1 MKLENTLNIVF
12 TTLFLYSFNAYS
24 QDASSQVSACNKALD
39 SAQHTQAIDIADALL
54 AQNSEHTEALLCKG
68 RALDALGK
76 NEEAEKT
83 LALAVKHA
91 KPGFDATVAHLILGN
106 FYKQHQ
112 KSDQALVHYQSS
124 LTQSQQDNNQKFIRI
139 SHNLMAEAY
148 TQKKDY
154 NAALNSYQAGSELS
168 NNDNERADSY
178 ERLANTY
185 KALNQLDK
193 AIEYQLKAVLMQKKS
208 GTLDQYAEASLT
220 LGQLFTHN
228 KDYPSAE
235 KTLHRLLTF
244 SQENGGVYYEAKTD
258 LYLAQTKQAQGD
270 HAAASLLLQD
280 AEKIATKIQADDL
293 VASIKKTQETT
304 Q

>member
-1 MKLENTLNIVF
+1 MKLENTLNLVF
-12 TTLFLYSFNAYS
+12 TSLILFSINAYS
-24 QDASSQVSACNKALD
+24 QDDVSRISACNKALD
-39 SAQHTQAIDIADALL
+39 NAQHSQAIAIADELL
-54 AQNSEHTEALLCKG
+54 LKNNEHADALLCKG

-83 LALAVKHA
+83 LSLAVKHA
-91 KPGFDATVAHLILGN
+91 KSGFDTTIANLILGN
-106 FYKQHQ
+106 FYKLHQ
-112 KSDQALVHYQSS
+112 NVDQALVNYQNS
-124 LTQSQQDNNQKFIRI
+124 LTQSKQDNNQKFMRI

-154 NAALNSYQAGSELS
+154 NAALNSYQAGSDLS

-193 AIEYQLKAVLMQKKS
+193 AIEFQLKAVLMQKKS

-235 KTLHRLLTF
+235 KTLNRLLKF

-270 HAAASLLLQD
+270 YAAAAALLQD

-293 VASIKKTQETT
+293 VASIKQTKETA